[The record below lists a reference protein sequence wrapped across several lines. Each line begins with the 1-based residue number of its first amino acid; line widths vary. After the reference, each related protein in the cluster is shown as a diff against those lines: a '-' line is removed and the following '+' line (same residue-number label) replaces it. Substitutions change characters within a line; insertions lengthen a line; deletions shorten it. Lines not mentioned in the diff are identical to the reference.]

1 MTTASDREFPL
12 VSIVVPTMNSA
23 ATLAEALQSLATQ
36 TSRDFEVIVSDG
48 ASTDATVAVAER
60 FLPTLP
66 ALRID
71 SRPDTGVYD
80 AINRGVRLARGTW
93 FLVLGGDD
101 QFHSRDTMT
110 VVAPCLAAE
119 SMAQMV
125 YGDVRMMAVNQC
137 GVPPGGRYAGPMP
150 LKRLFVSNLCQQ
162 AVFYRRTLFD
172 ALGGFDLRYRLY
184 ADWDFNL
191 RAAFL
196 APTQWI
202 DVVVADYAA
211 TGMSTASSDAAFL
224 EDLPELIRA
233 ELVRHSAQRATW
245 PLQDHILRCANKFR
259 RRGEWAAAFIYLG
272 TYVRLL
278 TQRIPVLV
286 RQLRPQP

>member
-1 MTTASDREFPL
+1 MSLAPNAESPL
-12 VSIVVPTMNSA
+12 VSIVVPTLNSA
-23 ATLAEALQSLATQ
+23 ATLAEALQSLAAQ
-36 TSRDFEVIVSDG
+36 TRRDFEVIVSDG
-48 ASTDATVAVAER
+48 ASTDTTVALAQR
-60 FLPTLP
+60 FIPALP

-101 QFHSRDTMT
+101 RLHSPDTLAI
-110 VVAPCLAAE
+110 VAPCLVADGT
-119 SMAQMV
+119 AQMI

-137 GVPPGGRYAGPMP
+137 GVAPGGRYAGPMP
-150 LKRLFVSNLCQQ
+150 LKRLFVSNICQQ

-172 ALGGFDLRYRLY
+172 ALGGFDLHYRLY

-196 APTQWI
+196 APTRWI

-211 TGMSTASSDAAFL
+211 TGASAAASDAAFL
-224 EDLPELIRA
+224 QDLPELIRA
-233 ELVRHSAQRATW
+233 ELVRRSEQRATW
-245 PLQDHILRCANKFR
+245 PLQDHILRCANRLR
-259 RRGEWAAAFIYLG
+259 RRGEWGAAFAYLG

-286 RQLRPQP
+286 RQLR